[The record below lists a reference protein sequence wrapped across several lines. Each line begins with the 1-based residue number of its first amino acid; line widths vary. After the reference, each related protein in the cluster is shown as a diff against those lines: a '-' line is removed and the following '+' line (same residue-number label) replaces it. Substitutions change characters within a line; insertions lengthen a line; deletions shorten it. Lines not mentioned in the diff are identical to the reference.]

1 MPRTLLVAAIALVQ
15 IIVPA
20 MMSVAPAMAQDVPLD
35 ALLEAGHWKRLRQR
49 AEPQAA
55 DKQNPQAAYF
65 LSCAKTAFGD
75 LDGALELSQRAVSL
89 APGNSRYRLQLAVA
103 YGRKAN
109 GASFLKKM
117 SLGGKYKDEV
127 RKAVELDAKD
137 VEALW
142 ELMEFYWHA
151 PGIAGGDQ
159 NKARS
164 MAGDIMRLDAAKGY
178 LALAELSA
186 PGKEADIEDY
196 YHKAA
201 QADPKSYGIQMRLAR
216 FYLSD
221 KQKKYDLSE
230 KHAQQALSLDAGRI
244 GAYKVMAVVRVRQ
257 EHWQELDLLLAQAA
271 AKVADDLSAHFEA
284 GLQTL
289 LAGKD
294 PVRAEQYLRKYL
306 TQEPEAG
313 APSLSQGHWRLGQA
327 LEKQGRKT
335 EAISEFEAALRME
348 PTLEGAKQ
356 DLKALK

>member
-1 MPRTLLVAAIALVQ
+1 MPRKLLVTAIVLTQ
-15 IIVPA
+15 ITV
-20 MMSVAPAMAQDVPLD
+20 SAMASDVSFD
-35 ALLEAGHWKRLRQR
+35 ALLQAGHWKRLQR
-49 AEPQAA
+49 MAEPQAS

-65 LSCAKTAFGD
+65 LSCAKMAFGD
-75 LDGALELSQRAVSL
+75 LDGALELAQRAVSL
-89 APGNSRYRLQLAVA
+89 APGNSKYHQQLAVV

-109 GASFLKKM
+109 RASFLKKM
-117 SLGGKYKDEV
+117 SLGGQYKAEIK
-127 RKAVELDAKD
+127 KAVELDAKN

-151 PGIAGGDQ
+151 PNIAGGDQ

-164 MAGDIMRLDAAKGY
+164 LAGDIMRLDAAKGY

-186 PGKEADIEDY
+186 PGQDADIEDY

-201 QADPKSYGIQMRLAR
+201 QADPKSYEIQMRLAR

-221 KQKKYDLSE
+221 KQKKYDLSG
-230 KHAQQALSLDAGRI
+230 KHAQQALALDSGRI
-244 GAYKVMAVVRVRQ
+244 GAYKVIAIVRVLQ
-257 EHWQELDLLLAQAA
+257 ERWQELDQLLAQSATN
-271 AKVADDLSAHFEA
+271 VPDDLSAHFEA

-289 LAGKD
+289 LAGKS
-294 PVRAEQYLRKYL
+294 PARAEQYLRKYL

-313 APSLSQGHWRLGQA
+313 APYLSQAHWRLGQA

-335 EAISEFEAALRME
+335 EAISELEAALRME
-348 PTLEGAKQ
+348 PGLEGAKQ

>member
-1 MPRTLLVAAIALVQ
+1 MPRKLLAAAIAIVQ
-15 IIVPA
+15 IVVPA
-20 MMSVAPAMAQDVPLD
+20 MASEVSLD
-35 ALLEAGHWKRLRQR
+35 ALLEAGHWRRLQR
-49 AEPQAA
+49 TAGPQAA

-65 LSCAKTAFGD
+65 LSCAKMAFGD
-75 LDGALELSQRAVSL
+75 LDSALELAQRSVSL
-89 APGNSRYRLQLAVA
+89 EPDNSKYHQQLAIV

-109 GASFLKKM
+109 RASFLKKM
-117 SLGGKYKDEV
+117 GLASQYKAEV
-127 RKAVELDAKD
+127 KKAVELDAKNVD
-137 VEALW
+137 ALW

-164 MAGDIMRLDAAKGY
+164 LAGDIMRLDAASGY

-186 PGKEADIEDY
+186 PDQEADIEGY

-201 QADPKSYGIQMRLAR
+201 QADPKSYHVQMRLAR

-221 KQKKYDLSE
+221 KQKKYDLAD
-230 KHAQQALSLDAGRI
+230 KHAQQALSLDPGRI
-244 GAYKVMAVVRVRQ
+244 GAYKVMAVVRVLQ
-257 EHWQELDLLLAQAA
+257 EHWQELDLLLARAA
-271 AKVADDLSAHFEA
+271 AKVPDDLSAHFEA

-294 PVRAEQYLRKYL
+294 PARAEQYLRKYL

-313 APSLSQGHWRLGQA
+313 APSLSQAHWRLGQA
-327 LEKQGRKT
+327 LEKQGRKK
-335 EAISEFEAALRME
+335 EAISEIDAALRME

>member
-1 MPRTLLVAAIALVQ
+1 MARKLLAAAIAIVQ
-15 IIVPA
+15 I
-20 MMSVAPAMAQDVPLD
+20 VAPAMASDVSLD
-35 ALLEAGHWKRLRQR
+35 ALLEAGHWKRLQR
-49 AEPQAA
+49 TAEPQAA
-55 DKQNPQAAYF
+55 DKQNPRAAYY
-65 LSCAKTAFGD
+65 LSCAKMAFGD
-75 LDGALELSQRAVSL
+75 LDGALELAQRAVSL
-89 APGNSRYRLQLAVA
+89 EPGNSRYHQQLAVV

-109 GASFLKKM
+109 RASFFKKM
-117 SLGGKYKDEV
+117 TLGGQYKTEV
-127 RKAVELDAKD
+127 EKAVELDAKNVD
-137 VEALW
+137 ALW

-151 PGIAGGDQ
+151 PRIAGGDQ

-164 MAGDIMRLDAAKGY
+164 LAGDIMRLDAARGY

-186 PGKEADIEDY
+186 PGQEADIEDY

-201 QADPKSYGIQMRLAR
+201 QADPKSYHVQMRLAR

-221 KQKKYDLSE
+221 KRKKYDLAD
-230 KHAQQALSLDAGRI
+230 KHAQQAVSLDPGRI
-244 GAYKVMAVVRVRQ
+244 GAYKVMAVVRVVQ

-271 AKVADDLSAHFEA
+271 AKVPDDLSAHFDA

-294 PVRAEQYLRKYL
+294 PARAEQYLRKYL

-313 APSLSQGHWRLGQA
+313 APHLSHAHWRLGQA
-327 LEKQGRKT
+327 LEKQGRKK
-335 EAISEFEAALRME
+335 EAISEIEAALRME

>member
-1 MPRTLLVAAIALVQ
+1 
-15 IIVPA
+15 
-20 MMSVAPAMAQDVPLD
+20 MASDVSLD
-35 ALLEAGHWKRLRQR
+35 ALLEAGHWKRLQQR

-75 LDGALELSQRAVSL
+75 LDGALELAQRAVSL
-89 APGNSRYRLQLAVA
+89 APGNSKYHQQLAVV

-109 GASFLKKM
+109 RASFLKKM

-127 RKAVELDAKD
+127 KKAVELDAKNVD
-137 VEALW
+137 ALW

-164 MAGDIMRLDAAKGY
+164 LAGDIMRLNAAKGY

-186 PGKEADIEDY
+186 PGQEADIEDY

-201 QADPKSYGIQMRLAR
+201 QADPKSYHVQMRLAR
-216 FYLSD
+216 SFYLSD
-221 KQKKYDLSE
+221 KQKKYDLAD
-230 KHAQQALSLDAGRI
+230 KHAQQAVSLDPERI

-257 EHWQELDLLLAQAA
+257 EHWQELDRLLAQAA
-271 AKVADDLSAHFEA
+271 AKVPDDLSAHFEA

-289 LAGKD
+289 LTGKD

-313 APSLSQGHWRLGQA
+313 APSLSQAHWRLGQA

-335 EAISEFEAALRME
+335 EAISEIEAALRME